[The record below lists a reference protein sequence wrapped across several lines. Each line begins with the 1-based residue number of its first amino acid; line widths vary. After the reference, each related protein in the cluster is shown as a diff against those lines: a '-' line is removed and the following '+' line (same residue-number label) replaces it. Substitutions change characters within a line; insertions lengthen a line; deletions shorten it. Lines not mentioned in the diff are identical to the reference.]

1 MHVSFLNNHNCD
13 IVLCV
18 QKPVHSYISAD
29 IIVPFRKKVFS
40 CVELEKKIWRFTDD
54 KTANINYYFAHCQI
68 FANPL
73 IKVEIK
79 DQNLTIF
86 NSEDLTIPSH
96 VVEIN
101 YVYIFIL
108 QEINRHLIWVQIS
121 ATVQQQHII
130 LHQFDRYM
138 GLDTIVISIEHS
150 NFLDHHHAVCSST

>member
-18 QKPVHSYISAD
+18 QKPVHLYISAD
-29 IIVPFRKKVFS
+29 IIVPFRKKVFNR
-40 CVELEKKIWRFTDD
+40 VELEKKIWRFTDD

-73 IKVEIK
+73 MLVAFK

-86 NSEDLTIPSH
+86 NSEDLTILSH
-96 VVEIN
+96 VAEIN

-108 QEINRHLIWVQIS
+108 QDINRHLIWVQIS
-121 ATVQQQHII
+121 ATVQQLHII
-130 LHQFDRYM
+130 LHQFDRYI
-138 GLDTIVISIEHS
+138 GARYNCNEY
-150 NFLDHHHAVCSST
+150 